1 MKNDTVNKYYRGLR
15 ESVRD
20 IARVLWR
27 GWWVVLGCGLLLG
40 AAGLTYSLLQTP
52 QYRST
57 ATLYVTSGT
66 EENVQS
72 AYQGSL
78 ASQQRVE
85 SYARLAKSNA
95 VLREGIRR
103 SGSSM
108 TLEEARES
116 VTANGSPEAVLL
128 TISAVDDNPQSA
140 AALVNGIAGGMTSY
154 VNTLEQPSG
163 GGRPLA
169 KLTVVT
175 EGEAVDAPVAPRTV
189 RNTGLGLVL
198 GLLLGGAIVIAR
210 DRFDLRVRSV
220 SDVESSTGEHI
231 LSVVPDDTQLATDG
245 GLASFGAGGGTTA
258 ESYRKLRTNL
268 GFANID
274 HPARKIV
281 VSSATPGDGKTTTA
295 LNLAV
300 SLAESGAKV
309 VLVDADLRRPT
320 VASRLKLSNAVGLTS
335 ALRGDVTIA
344 DAAQPSAVAGLD
356 VITSGGIPPN
366 PSELLGSNRT
376 GQFFADLSA
385 IYDYVVVDSPP
396 VLPVTDSIELANWMD
411 GVIVVLRSGKSR
423 IPDLERVVEQLK
435 MARAQILGMVL
446 NGAKQLDAAYGYGYY
461 QYDTVE
467 PTEAP
472 VVPVEQPKHA
482 QAQA

>member
-108 TLEEARES
+108 TLEEAREA